1 VQKTIQKLPG
11 LPEGFPASKTK
22 ILNLSAII
30 TQADSGL
37 EDFTVNFRVWY
48 KTANAEVKGKHKFK
62 ALP

>member
-1 VQKTIQKLPG
+1 MIKPVKRT
-11 LPEGFPASKTK
+11 SKTK
-22 ILNLSAII
+22 ILNLSATI
-30 TQADSGL
+30 TKSDSGL